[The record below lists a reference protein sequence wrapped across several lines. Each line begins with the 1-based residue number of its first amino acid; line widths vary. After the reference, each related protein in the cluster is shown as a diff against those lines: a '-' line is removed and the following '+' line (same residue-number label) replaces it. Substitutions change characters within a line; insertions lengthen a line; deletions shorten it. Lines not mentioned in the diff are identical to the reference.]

1 LASRLNQLQ
10 YQSLLKI
17 SRFCLHSP
25 DNRTL
30 PNATINK
37 KYNYPAILK
46 KDTVYISALQGR
58 RPVGHMKKF
67 ILHVM
72 NKKERLTGGIAL
84 TKRDDSS
91 IFK

>member
-30 PNATINK
+30 SNATINK

-46 KDTVYISALQGR
+46 KDTVYISARETAYQSR
-58 RPVGHMKKF
+58 EKIYTARY
-67 ILHVM
+67 
-72 NKKERLTGGIAL
+72 EQ
-84 TKRDDSS
+84 KRTANRGNCVDEAR
-91 IFK
+91 